1 MRVIEGSHGELRLT
15 APAKLNLW
23 LHVTGRRDDGYHLL
37 QTVFQLLDRGDRVVL
52 RPRPDGRIGRSGGVP
67 GVAVD
72 EDLAVRAACLLRS
85 EAGVSAGVDIGLDK
99 QIPAGAGFGGGS
111 SDAATVLLGLNRL
124 WRLDWPLHRLAA
136 LGLRLGAD
144 VPVFVGGRSAFA
156 EGVGEVLTPLA
167 LPERWFVLVWPGMAL
182 ATAAIFQAPELT
194 RNTPAL
200 TISALSGTPS
210 TRNDLQAVAIR
221 HCPAIAEALDWLS
234 QWGDARM
241 SGSGSGVFVPVA
253 DEDSARSVAGASP
266 WPAWTARGV
275 NVSPTHRELGLITDA
290 R

>member
-1 MRVIEGSHGELRLT
+1 MRVIEGSQGELRLS

-52 RPRPDGRIGRSGGVP
+52 RPRLDGGIGRSGGVP
-67 GVAVD
+67 GLAVD
-72 EDLAVRAACLLRS
+72 DDLAVRAARLLRS
-85 EAGVSAGVDIGLDK
+85 EAGVSAGVDIGLEK
-99 QIPAGAGFGGGS
+99 RIPAGAGFGGGS

-124 WRLDWPLHRLAA
+124 WRLDWPLHRLAS

-144 VPVFVGGRSAFA
+144 VPVFVAGRSAFA
-156 EGVGEVLTPLA
+156 EGIGETLTPLD
-167 LPERWFVLVWPGMAL
+167 LPERWFVLVWPGEPV
-182 ATAAIFQAPELT
+182 ATADIFQAPELT

-253 DEDSARSVAGASP
+253 DEDSARSIAGASP
-266 WPAWTARGV
+266 WLAWIARGV
-275 NVSPTHRELGLITDA
+275 NVSPTHRELGLTADA

>member
-1 MRVIEGSHGELRLT
+1 MTEGSQGELRLT

-23 LHVTGRRDDGYHLL
+23 LHVTGRRADGYHLL

-52 RPRPDGRIGRSGGVP
+52 RPRLDGRIGRSGGVP
-67 GVAVD
+67 GLAVD
-72 EDLAVRAACLLRS
+72 DDLAVRAARLLRR
-85 EAGVSAGVDIGLDK
+85 EAGVSAGVDIGLEK
-99 QIPAGAGFGGGS
+99 RIPAGAGFGGGS

-156 EGVGEVLTPLA
+156 EGVGEALTPLA
-167 LPERWFVLVWPGMAL
+167 LPERWFVLAWPGEPV
-182 ATAAIFQAPELT
+182 ATADIFQAPELT

-266 WPAWTARGV
+266 WPAWIARGV
-275 NVSPTHRELGLITDA
+275 NVSPTHRELGLTADA

>member
-1 MRVIEGSHGELRLT
+1 MTEGSQGELRLT

-23 LHVTGRRDDGYHLL
+23 LHVTGRRADGYHLL

-52 RPRPDGRIGRSGGVP
+52 RPRLDGRIGRSGGVP
-67 GVAVD
+67 GLAVD
-72 EDLAVRAACLLRS
+72 DDLAVRAARLLRR
-85 EAGVSAGVDIGLDK
+85 EAGVSAGVDIGLEK
-99 QIPAGAGFGGGS
+99 RIPAGAGFGGGS

-167 LPERWFVLVWPGMAL
+167 LPERWYVLVWPGEPV
-182 ATAAIFQAPELT
+182 ATAAVFQASELT

-266 WPAWTARGV
+266 WPAWIARGV
-275 NVSPTHRELGLITDA
+275 NVSPTHRELGLTADA